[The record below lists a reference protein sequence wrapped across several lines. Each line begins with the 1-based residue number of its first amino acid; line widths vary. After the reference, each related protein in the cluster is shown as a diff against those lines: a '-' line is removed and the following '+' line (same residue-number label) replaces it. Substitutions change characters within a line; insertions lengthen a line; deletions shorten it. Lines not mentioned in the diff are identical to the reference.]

1 MKENKIESCQ
11 KCLLVKRYQRQKK
24 KKDLSAD
31 LIKQRLQ
38 IYLDH
43 VLFRDLFF
51 MRSIKLT
58 VISTIQR

>member
-1 MKENKIESCQ
+1 MFVGKTLPKT
-11 KCLLVKRYQRQKK
+11 K
-24 KKDLSAD
+24 KKDLRAD
-31 LIKQRLQ
+31 LIKQGLQ
-38 IYLDH
+38 IYLNH

>member
-1 MKENKIESCQ
+1 MKKNKIESCQ

-24 KKDLSAD
+24 KDLRAG
-31 LIKQRLQ
+31 LIKQGLQ
-38 IYLDH
+38 IYLNH

-51 MRSIKLT
+51 MRSIKFT